1 MNHEELRK
9 LINEDLKIDF
19 SSLETEWQKQA
30 LIYYKWSELWTEAR
44 HELNELKIKLS
55 NIEAALYVDIKV
67 NYANYNYKSAPT
79 ESAIKSIVI
88 QDKDYIDTRAKI
100 ASLTVKTELLS
111 SAVRALEHKKS
122 ALENINTKSA
132 AV

>member
-1 MNHEELRK
+1 MNHEELSK
-9 LINEDLKIDF
+9 VINEDLKIDF
-19 SSLETEWQKQA
+19 SSLETEWEKQA

-44 HELNELKIKLS
+44 YELNELKIKLS

-88 QDKDYIDTRAKI
+88 QDKDYIDTRTKI

-111 SAVRALEHKKS
+111 SAVRALEHKKC
-122 ALENINTKSA
+122 ALENVTMKGA